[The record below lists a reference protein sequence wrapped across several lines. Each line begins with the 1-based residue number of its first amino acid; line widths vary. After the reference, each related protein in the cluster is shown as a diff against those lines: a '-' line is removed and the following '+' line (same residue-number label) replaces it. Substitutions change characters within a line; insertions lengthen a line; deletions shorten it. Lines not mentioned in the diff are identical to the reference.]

1 MWFRILLVPLL
12 KPSSHAV
19 TCQLQAR
26 IMIYTTAFQT
36 SENLEQ
42 PREQDFL
49 ASTETLFLCCHI
61 LFYKKN
67 WSKVQHCGNSANYS
81 KWNKKAQY
89 LYLCIYWT
97 HSYISQPS
105 NFQGLK
111 TDFFF
116 VYAVWLK
123 SWKFNADGWKLTVF
137 KSKCHISKS
146 FFVVTVDEKAA
157 KDASFLV
164 VKPIEKKY
172 SLINSPP
179 SWKTW

>member
-12 KPSSHAV
+12 KPSSHAE

-61 LFYKKN
+61 KFLFYKKIDPKFN
-67 WSKVQHCGNSANYS
+67 IVVYSANYS

-89 LYLCIYWT
+89 LYLFIYWT
-97 HSYISQPS
+97 HSYISQPP

-123 SWKFNADGWKLTVF
+123 SWKFNSDGWKLTVL
-137 KSKCHISKS
+137 KSKYHISKS

-157 KDASFLV
+157 KDASFLM
-164 VKPIEKKY
+164 VKPIEKRVSIK
-172 SLINSPP
+172 IA
-179 SWKTW
+179 W